1 MGKCAMT
8 KELNNLAEKE
18 EEQPTKAPNST
29 FKITKAEEAIVKSFK
44 FYSPNFFLNLI
55 NSPFEAELNNG
66 ELTSL
71 FKPPTV

>member
-18 EEQPTKAPNST
+18 EEQPTKTPNST
-29 FKITKAEEAIVKSFK
+29 FKIAKADEATVKSFK
-44 FYSPNFFLNLI
+44 FYSPITFLYSI

>member
-1 MGKCAMT
+1 MGKCAMS

-18 EEQPTKAPNST
+18 EEQPTKTPNST
-29 FKITKAEEAIVKSFK
+29 FKITKAEEAVVKTFK
-44 FYSPNFFLNLI
+44 FYSPINFLYLI
-55 NSPFEAELNNG
+55 DSSFEAELNKG